1 MIRILSL
8 LLVLTLSAEAHAQ
21 GRCEPYR
28 EGIRLRT
35 AMLDPEPSYFHS
47 RDRQQMR
54 GFFAA
59 NRRALSALQR
69 HTVGVTFTEVGF
81 SIQASAT
88 GLERRMGG
96 FCVYLDEVE
105 ADFGYSLH
113 EVHITREYSP
123 DSCEYSVIL
132 DHENEHVSINRQ
144 MVRLYAPRFQQRLQT
159 ILRGMQPEFAP
170 SVRIGLDRALEKVRR
185 QIYPFLDEFAQ
196 RASYENSSIDTPAS
210 YAALQNACE
219 FWGLN
224 LRSGLR

>member
-1 MIRILSL
+1 
-8 LLVLTLSAEAHAQ
+8 
-21 GRCEPYR
+21 
-28 EGIRLRT
+28 
-35 AMLDPEPSYFHS
+35 MLDPEPRYFHT
-47 RDRQQMR
+47 RNRQQMR

-81 SIQASAT
+81 SIQASAE
-88 GLERRMGG
+88 GVQRRLGG
-96 FCVYLDEVE
+96 FCVYLTEVE
-105 ADFGYSLH
+105 ADFGYGLH
-113 EVHITREYSP
+113 EVHITREYST

-144 MVRLYAPRFQQRLQT
+144 LVRLYAPRFRQRLET

-170 SVRIGLDRALEKVRR
+170 SVRVGLDRALAKVRQ
-185 QIYPFLDEFAQ
+185 QISPFLNEFSQ
-196 RASYENSSIDTPAS
+196 RASYENGSIDTPAS

-224 LRSGLR
+224 LRAGY